1 MEKHFRFPKNIID
14 ITHTREQDNVLR
26 EEKLIVSNVN
36 KSRLDRL
43 YVISELLVNTDT
55 DISVH
60 IDPISVSVYRYRY
73 QYLLELS

>member
-1 MEKHFRFPKNIID
+1 MEKHFRFPKKIID
-14 ITHTREQDNVLR
+14 ITHTREQDNVLG

-60 IDPISVSVYRYRY
+60 IDPISVSVYRYR
-73 QYLLELS
+73 

>member
-1 MEKHFRFPKNIID
+1 MEKHFRFPKKIID
-14 ITHTREQDNVLR
+14 ITHTREQDNVLG